1 MKTWGVAL
9 ALLVLVGCAGTPGR
23 PQLVP
28 GKSTAQDVATQ
39 MGTPAL
45 ELKAPD
51 GGKVEYFTTFPF
63 GRVTYAVTLGA
74 DGVVRGVDQRLTQDN
89 VQKVSKGMTRQQ
101 VLELLGPPRQ
111 ETPDA
116 RTRENIL
123 EYPWMTGNG
132 RKRITWVHVGA
143 NGAVTEVV
151 EREDFAAEPSE

>member
-1 MKTWGVAL
+1 MKTWVIAL
-9 ALLVLVGCAGTPGR
+9 VLLALVGCAGTPR
-23 PQLVP
+23 KPELVP
-28 GKSTAQDVATQ
+28 GKSTEKDVATQ
-39 MGTPAL
+39 MGKPAL

-89 VQKVSKGMTRQQ
+89 VQRVSKGMTRQQ

-116 RTRENIL
+116 RTQETIL

-132 RKRITWVHVGA
+132 RKRITWVHVSA

-151 EREDFAAEPSE
+151 EREDFEAEPSE

>member
-1 MKTWGVAL
+1 MKFWTIAL
-9 ALLVLVGCAGTPGR
+9 VLLVLAGCAGMPGR
-23 PQLVP
+23 PELVP
-28 GKSTAQDVATQ
+28 GKSTAQDVAKQ
-39 MGTPAL
+39 MGKPAL
-45 ELKAPD
+45 ELEAAD

-89 VQKVSKGMTRQQ
+89 VQKIRKGMTRQQ
-101 VLELLGPPRQ
+101 VLEMLGPPRQ
-111 ETPDA
+111 ETPGA
-116 RTRENIL
+116 RTQETIL

-143 NGAVTEVV
+143 SGAVTEVV